1 MSYRLFIRPEVET
14 DIREAAEHYE
24 REASPELARDFVGE
38 VRQAFRRIAENPLL
52 FRVRHK
58 RLQVRWTFPKRFPYR
73 IVFVVERDAI
83 TVLCVVHA
91 KRHDRVWLGR
101 T

>member
-1 MSYRLFIRPEVET
+1 MSHRLFVRPEVET

-24 REASPELARDFVGE
+24 REASPELAKDFVRE
-38 VRQAFRRIAENPLL
+38 VRKAIRRITENPLL
-52 FRVRHK
+52 FLVRHK
-58 RLQVRWTFPKRFPYR
+58 RLQVRWAFPKRFPYR
-73 IVFVVERDAI
+73 IVFVVDGDVI

-91 KRHDRVWLGR
+91 KRHDRVWRGR